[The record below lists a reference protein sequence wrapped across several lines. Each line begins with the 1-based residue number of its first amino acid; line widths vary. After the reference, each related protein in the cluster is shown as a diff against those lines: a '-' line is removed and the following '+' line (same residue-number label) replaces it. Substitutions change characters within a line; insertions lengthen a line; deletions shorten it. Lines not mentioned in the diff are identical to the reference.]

1 MHYGSFLAQLL
12 EQLWRIQDFLK
23 EEEPTYP
30 TLEWGVNIY
39 CKFLASYKEKKVTLN
54 IDQCVLRWFAEPQ
67 DERQVNCD
75 LPN

>member
-30 TLEWGVNIY
+30 TLEGGVNS
-39 CKFLASYKEKKVTLN
+39 FLASYKEKKVTLN
-54 IDQCVLRWFAEPQ
+54 IHQCVLRWFVEPQ
-67 DERQVNCD
+67 DERQVDCD